1 MEIAFPDVHRHE
13 PAHRRP
19 PRELS
24 SLDDT
29 QRRALS
35 ALVKDDRVWKPPIAM
50 GPYFGNLG
58 LPADREQL
66 QQYLQGCRS

>member
-1 MEIAFPDVHRHE
+1 M
-13 PAHRRP
+13 
-19 PRELS
+19 
-24 SLDDT
+24 
-29 QRRALS
+29 LS